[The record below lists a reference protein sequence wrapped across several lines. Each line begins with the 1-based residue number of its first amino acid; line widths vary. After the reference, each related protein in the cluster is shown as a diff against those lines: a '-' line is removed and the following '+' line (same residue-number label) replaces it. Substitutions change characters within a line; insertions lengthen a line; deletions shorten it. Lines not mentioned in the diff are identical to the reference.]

1 MSNQQT
7 LMLIVECLRQ
17 TQKRLR
23 IRTQDGMAAEL
34 EMPLGTYKM
43 RLQKPYTFRVDELLR
58 IKSLAKR
65 AGIDISETG
74 VPFL

>member
-1 MSNQQT
+1 MNDKKT
-7 LMLIVECLRQ
+7 LVLITECLRR
-17 TQKRLR
+17 TQKMLG
-23 IRTQDGMAAEL
+23 IKSQDGMAARL

-74 VPFL
+74 VPFI